1 MKRLLLCFTL
11 STFPLIAFPSVI
23 PDRSAIDAIIGETN
37 QTSAMLPIAC
47 AIRARSSLQGIYGLH
62 NPVVKHASPA
72 MRARAAQ
79 AWHASQYSAANH
91 GCKYFGCPTS
101 GVIRV
106 PVPAA
111 PSKRTNSRRF
121 RRDFTFTVILLPQ

>member
-11 STFPLIAFPSVI
+11 SAFPLSAFPSVI

-47 AIRARSSLQGIYGLH
+47 AIRARGSLQGIYGLH

-72 MRARAAQ
+72 MRARAAE

-91 GCKYFGCPTS
+91 GCKYFGCPTDAPYFR
-101 GVIRV
+101 GVLHFH
-106 PVPAA
+106 PVFQVG
-111 PSKRTNSRRF
+111 SI
-121 RRDFTFTVILLPQ
+121 TFYKP